1 MSIFDEQISNRK
13 ENDEK
18 EFENAFLNIAATV
31 MGQKF
36 AETFKDD
43 NRIAKDA
50 IDEILRFYH
59 IDSVE
64 VPKNITNLEEQLE
77 YVLRPNGIMKRAV
90 KLERGWYKN
99 AFGAMLAVRKDTGNV
114 VALIPT
120 GVRGY
125 CFRDTIT
132 GDKIRVNKTNEK
144 LFESEATCFYTTFP
158 LRELSLKDI
167 IVFCFKVFKPA
178 DYLVFVLVGLM
189 VTIIGLLIPEINRV
203 LFGSVLE
210 SNSIKAL
217 SAIAVFLICAS
228 ASGLMF
234 KTVQAIVSER
244 ITTKLDVMVESATM
258 IRVLSLPAGFFKEFS
273 AGELTTRV
281 QYLSALCDM
290 VVNVFLQTGL
300 TSIFSLVYIFQINR
314 YATALVIPALL
325 PIIAML
331 VVTIISTIY
340 EMKISKK
347 RMEIGAKVSGLSF
360 ALISGIQKIKL
371 AGAEKRAFSKWGKEY
386 AKQADLTYNYP
397 VFLKL
402 SPVITSAITLVGNY
416 VIYLMAAKSNVS
428 VPEYY
433 AFAAAYAYVSSA
445 FVMLAGVTGQI
456 AQIRPIMD
464 MLEPI
469 LKTPPEMS
477 EKKAVV
483 EKLFGNIEIS
493 NLCFRYEENMPYVID
508 GLSLKIKAGQY
519 VAIVGKTG
527 CGKSTIMR
535 LLLGFEKPI
544 KGAVYYDGKDIN
556 TLDLKSLRKN
566 IGSVMQNSTLFEGD
580 IFSNITISAPTL
592 TVEDAWKA
600 AKIAGIAD
608 DIEQMPMGM
617 FTIVS
622 EGGGG
627 LSGGQKQRIMIA
639 RAVAG
644 SPKILLFDEATS
656 ALDNITQK
664 AVSDALKTL
673 ECTRIVIAHR
683 ISTIKECDRIIV
695 LDGGKII
702 EDGTY
707 EELINRN
714 GFFTELVKRQ
724 QVE

>member
-1 MSIFDEQISNRK
+1 MSIFDEQISARK

-178 DYLVFVLVGLM
+178 DYLILALSGLI
-189 VTIIGLLIPEINRV
+189 VAIIGLLIPEINKA

-300 TSIFSLVYIFQINR
+300 TSIFSLVYIFQIDR
-314 YATALVIPALL
+314 YAPSLVVPALL
-325 PIIAML
+325 PIIATL
-331 VVTIISTIY
+331 VVTIVSTIY

-416 VIYLMAAKSNVS
+416 AIYLMAAKSNVS

-469 LKTPPEMS
+469 LKTAPEMS

-707 EELINRN
+707 EELINNN
-714 GFFTELVKRQ
+714 GYFTELVKRQ

>member
-1 MSIFDEQISNRK
+1 MSIFDEQISARK

-167 IVFCFKVFKPA
+167 IVFCFKIFKPA
-178 DYLVFVLVGLM
+178 DYLILALSGLI
-189 VTIIGLLIPEINRV
+189 VAIIGLLIPEINRA

-234 KTVQAIVSER
+234 KTIQAIVSER

-300 TSIFSLVYIFQINR
+300 TSIFSLVYIFQIDR
-314 YATALVIPALL
+314 YAPSLVVPALL
-325 PIIAML
+325 PIIATL
-331 VVTIISTIY
+331 VVTILSTIY

-707 EELINRN
+707 EELINNN
-714 GFFTELVKRQ
+714 GYFAELVKRQ

>member
-1 MSIFDEQISNRK
+1 MSIFDEQISARK

-64 VPKNITNLEEQLE
+64 VPKNITSLEEQLE

-178 DYLVFVLVGLM
+178 DYLILALSGLI
-189 VTIIGLLIPEINRV
+189 VAIIGLLIPEINRA

-234 KTVQAIVSER
+234 KTVQAIVCER

-300 TSIFSLVYIFQINR
+300 TSIFSLVYIFQIDR
-314 YATALVIPALL
+314 YAPSLVVPALL
-325 PIIAML
+325 PIIATL

-556 TLDLKSLRKN
+556 TLELKSLRKN

-617 FTIVS
+617 YTIVS

-707 EELINRN
+707 EELINNN
-714 GFFTELVKRQ
+714 GYFAELVKRQ

>member
-1 MSIFDEQISNRK
+1 MSIFDEQISARK

-167 IVFCFKVFKPA
+167 IVFCFKIFKPA
-178 DYLVFVLVGLM
+178 DYLILALSGLI
-189 VTIIGLLIPEINRV
+189 VAIIGLLIPEINRA

-300 TSIFSLVYIFQINR
+300 TSIFSLVYIFQIDR
-314 YATALVIPALL
+314 YAPSLVIPALL
-325 PIIAML
+325 PIIATL

-397 VFLKL
+397 VLLKL

-469 LKTPPEMS
+469 LKTSPEMS

-617 FTIVS
+617 YTIVS

-707 EELINRN
+707 EELINNN
-714 GFFTELVKRQ
+714 GYFAELVKRQ

>member
-1 MSIFDEQISNRK
+1 MSIFDEQISARK

-144 LFESEATCFYTTFP
+144 LFESDATCFYTTFP

-178 DYLVFVLVGLM
+178 DYLILALSGLI
-189 VTIIGLLIPEINRV
+189 VAIIGLLIPEINRA

-234 KTVQAIVSER
+234 KTIQAIVSER

-258 IRVLSLPAGFFKEFS
+258 IRVLSLPTGFFKEFS

-300 TSIFSLVYIFQINR
+300 TSIFSLVYIFQIDR
-314 YATALVIPALL
+314 YAPSLVIPALL
-325 PIIAML
+325 PIIATL

-469 LKTPPEMS
+469 LKTSPEMS

>member
-1 MSIFDEQISNRK
+1 MSIFDEQISARK

-144 LFESEATCFYTTFP
+144 LFESDATCFYTTFP

-178 DYLVFVLVGLM
+178 DYLILALSGLI
-189 VTIIGLLIPEINRV
+189 VAIIGLLIPEINRA

-234 KTVQAIVSER
+234 KTIQAIVSER

-258 IRVLSLPAGFFKEFS
+258 IRVLSLPTGFFKEFS

-300 TSIFSLVYIFQINR
+300 TSIFSLVYIFQIDR
-314 YATALVIPALL
+314 YAPSLVVPALL
-325 PIIAML
+325 PIIATL

-386 AKQADLTYNYP
+386 AKQAELTYNYP
-397 VFLKL
+397 VLLKL

-469 LKTPPEMS
+469 LKTSPEMS